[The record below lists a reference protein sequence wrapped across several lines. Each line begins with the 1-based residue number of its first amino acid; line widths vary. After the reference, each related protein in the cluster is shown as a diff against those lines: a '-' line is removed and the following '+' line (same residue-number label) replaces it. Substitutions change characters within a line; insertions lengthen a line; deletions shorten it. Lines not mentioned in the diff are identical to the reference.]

1 MNNKKNLLWLLSL
14 LMIVSVSFVSCNKDD
29 DDNDVDLNTAIIGT
43 WKSVSE
49 ILYIDGVKDDE
60 ESEISDDDNNTVYE
74 FKSDGTGSSVTYTN
88 LISDISYTFTWK
100 IDGSNLILTNNNYG
114 ETKAQ
119 ITIKENTLIITSE
132 SVISGEVGKILLGDD
147 KEHTVKT
154 IRTFAKQ

>member
-1 MNNKKNLLWLLSL
+1 MNKKNLLWLLSL

-43 WKSVSE
+43 WKSVSD
-49 ILYIDGVKDDE
+49 IWYIDGVKDDDK
-60 ESEISDDDNNTVYE
+60 SGISDDNNTVYE

-88 LISDISYTFTWK
+88 LIGDISNTFTWK

-114 ETKAQ
+114 ETKSQ

-132 SVISGEVGKILLGDD
+132 SVIPREMGKLLVGDD
-147 KEHTVKT
+147 KEHTLKT
-154 IRTFAKQ
+154 INTFAKQ